1 MHYVVLWVLFFS
13 TPTEPPKTNL
23 MVENVREAISL
34 YEIKD
39 LVKAVGVGDN
49 KRVVVCE
56 SSDQTKL
63 FSVLDSSKDW
73 RKDRWPNL
81 SHRGRIRAWRAKA
94 TPSLHITEV
103 QPTPSNKSGIE
114 ADVDREPLSLVRLW
128 NPGRHLLEVI
138 YHRVTGSI
146 TSQTAIKKGLDKLKV
161 KLDQKKAQAT
171 ALVATP

>member
-1 MHYVVLWVLFFS
+1 MHCVMLWFLFFS
-13 TPTEPPKTNL
+13 APTEPPKTNL

-34 YEIKD
+34 YEIKN
-39 LVKAVGVGDN
+39 LVKPVGVGEN

-56 SSDQTKL
+56 SSDQAKL
-63 FSVLDSSKDW
+63 FSMLDSSKDW

-94 TPSLHITEV
+94 KPSLHITEV
-103 QPTPSNKSGIE
+103 RATASNKSGIE
-114 ADVDREPLSLVRLW
+114 ADVDREPLSLVHLW

-138 YHRVTGSI
+138 FHRLTGSI
-146 TSQTAIKKGLDKLKV
+146 TSQTAIKKGLDKLKL

-171 ALVATP
+171 ALLAVP

>member
-1 MHYVVLWVLFFS
+1 MHYVMLWFLFFS
-13 TPTEPPKTNL
+13 PPTAPPKTNL

-34 YEIKD
+34 YDIKG
-39 LVKAVGVGDN
+39 LVEPMGVGEN

-56 SSDQTKL
+56 CSDQAKL

-94 TPSLHITEV
+94 RPSLHITEV
-103 QPTPSNKSGIE
+103 RPTASNESGIE
-114 ADVDREPLSLVRLW
+114 ADIDREPLSLLHLW

-138 YHRVTGSI
+138 YHRLTGTT
-146 TSQTAIKKGLDKLKV
+146 TSQSAIKKGLDKLKL
-161 KLDQKKAQAT
+161 KLDRGKAQAN
-171 ALVATP
+171 L